1 MPTTLALAED
11 RSQPDYKTAAD
22 SLQVFSTCP
31 SSLTTPDD
39 YIHRIADVAR
49 WSESAGCT
57 GILVYT
63 DNSLVDPWLVSQI
76 IIQSTHSLC
85 PLIAVQPVYMHPY
98 AVAKMVSTL
107 AFLHGRRI
115 FLNMVAGGFKSDLA
129 ALNDT
134 TPHDSRYQRL
144 VEYTRIIQELLC
156 SRSPITF
163 EGQFYTVKNL
173 TLKPA
178 LNPEFFPGILMS
190 GSSEAGMAA
199 AKETGA
205 VAVQYPEPPRDGHV
219 DASTEHGPRGV
230 RIGIVTRPRQETA
243 WEVALA
249 RFPEDRK
256 GQLTRQ
262 LATKMSDSAW
272 HRRLSEIGDQSHD
285 ARETYWLHPFEN
297 YQTNCPYL
305 VGSYD
310 NVADELSRYVELGY
324 RTFILDIPAG
334 EEEFQHIGEVFQA
347 ASRRAGL

>member
-11 RSQPDYKTAAD
+11 RSQLDCKTAAD

-107 AFLHGRRI
+107 AFLHGRRM
-115 FLNMVAGGFKSDLA
+115 FLNMVAGGFKTDLA

-156 SRSPITF
+156 SRSPVTF
-163 EGQFYTVKNL
+163 DGQFYNVKNL
-173 TLKPA
+173 TLKPRT
-178 LNPEFFPGILMS
+178 S
-190 GSSEAGMAA
+190 QVS
-199 AKETGA
+199 
-205 VAVQYPEPPRDGHV
+205 VPRLVEKFVVGNT
-219 DASTEHGPRGV
+219 APQK
-230 RIGIVTRPRQETA
+230 IG
-243 WEVALA
+243 
-249 RFPEDRK
+249 
-256 GQLTRQ
+256 
-262 LATKMSDSAW
+262 
-272 HRRLSEIGDQSHD
+272 
-285 ARETYWLHPFEN
+285 
-297 YQTNCPYL
+297 
-305 VGSYD
+305 
-310 NVADELSRYVELGY
+310 
-324 RTFILDIPAG
+324 
-334 EEEFQHIGEVFQA
+334 
-347 ASRRAGL
+347 